1 MNVTPMTPLTELRI
15 LHDVPLEIS
24 YKDTLEFSSVSTQET
39 FKGKTKYTFTDLSP
53 IRMQNMIRVPVVA
66 DNLYNCNYIWSITGN
81 TSSATTMSENGLLTV
96 APDESTNITVTA
108 TSTYDT
114 TKSGTASVTVS

>member
-24 YKDTLEFSSVSTQET
+24 YKDT
-39 FKGKTKYTFTDLSP
+39 
-53 IRMQNMIRVPVVA
+53 
-66 DNLYNCNYIWSITGN
+66 
-81 TSSATTMSENGLLTV
+81 
-96 APDESTNITVTA
+96 
-108 TSTYDT
+108 

>member
-1 MNVTPMTPLTELRI
+1 
-15 LHDVPLEIS
+15 
-24 YKDTLEFSSVSTQET
+24 
-39 FKGKTKYTFTDLSP
+39 
-53 IRMQNMIRVPVVA
+53 MQNMIRVPVVA

-81 TSSATTMSENGLLTV
+81 TSSATTLTV

>member
-39 FKGKTKYTFTDLSP
+39 FLKVKQNILSL
-53 IRMQNMIRVPVVA
+53 I
-66 DNLYNCNYIWSITGN
+66 
-81 TSSATTMSENGLLTV
+81 
-96 APDESTNITVTA
+96 
-108 TSTYDT
+108 
-114 TKSGTASVTVS
+114 

>member
-1 MNVTPMTPLTELRI
+1 MCLWKLVIKIRWNFPTYLLKKR
-15 LHDVPLEIS
+15 
-24 YKDTLEFSSVSTQET
+24 